1 MSYSE
6 DNTFEKIMDRALSN
20 PILDLVDKRQ
30 GSIIYDALAPMA
42 LELSNLYIQLDV
54 MDTQTYLISATGQ
67 NLDKKAYDY
76 GVTRKDATKAKRIGE
91 FKKDVGGT
99 YVDMAIP
106 VGTRF
111 AVADE
116 TLSLTYKY
124 IGEVDGDE
132 ILECEQAGTQGNTY
146 SGTIL
151 PLTPVSGMAISNI
164 IGTLQPAQDTE
175 SDDDLRAR
183 VLELLNN
190 VAFGGNISDYINKI
204 KEIDGVGT
212 AKIFPEW
219 NGGGTVLASVVDTTY
234 NPISAQFIALIK
246 EQIDPVADEGEGVGT
261 APIGHVVTITTPTE
275 DVVDISM
282 TVSLESG
289 VTITNVREEIEAN
302 ISAYFDSVRKN
313 FGQNNTLAIYIARII
328 TAVLDVP
335 EVLNVTDVELNGSAS
350 DIIYTDTEAE
360 QYLPKM
366 GDIIIA

>member
-91 FKKDVGGT
+91 FKDSNDA
-99 YVDMAIP
+99 DMNIP

-124 IGEVDGDE
+124 IGTVDGDE
-132 ILECEQAGTQGNTY
+132 ILECEQTGTQGNTY

-151 PLTPVSGMAISNI
+151 PLTPVSGMAVSNI

-219 NGGGTVLASVVDTTY
+219 NGGGTVKASVVDTTF

-246 EQIDPVADEGEGVGT
+246 EEIDPVSDEGEGVGT

-289 VTITNVREEIEAN
+289 VTIANVREDIEAN

-335 EVLNVTDVELNGSAS
+335 EVLNVTSVTLNGSAT
-350 DIIYTDTEAE
+350 DIIYTDTASV

-366 GDIIIA
+366 GDITIA